1 MLPGFGSA
9 PPKSHPPTPAL
20 VVYLSHG
27 TCRLNT
33 DNIVICLWDGLGGGG
48 GALIV
53 FVCYCLF
60 ACLQVLRLNIDALS
74 AAEFGWLV
82 CFNVAFTSTETI
94 RLIRDGEIH
103 FDFHTPPEF

>member
-1 MLPGFGSA
+1 MGW
-9 PPKSHPPTPAL
+9 
-20 VVYLSHG
+20 V
-27 TCRLNT
+27 
-33 DNIVICLWDGLGGGG
+33 GGRR

-60 ACLQVLRLNIDALS
+60 VCLQVLRLNIDALS
-74 AAEFGWLV
+74 AAEFGWFV